1 MNSIHRKRPG
11 QQANVRC
18 LLVGMSLGLLVGFG
32 PASGAPA
39 ASAAATAAMTAVAP
53 LPAVHSGIATN
64 EQAFLK
70 AVLTQDV
77 AALKTLLADD
87 FVYVHENGLIS
98 TKAQFLADFVA
109 KGYAAAELKHKEPM
123 RQYGGTVFTV
133 STGHLQLKS
142 ETPYPPTSVTHIWV
156 EQAGKWVL
164 AHRHESHKGEPIG
177 KQLSQRGGP
186 NLTGDLGSKPSPA
199 LAKLITEREASW
211 VYCMIT
217 KDEARMDELV
227 DDSLRYIHVTG
238 HTSDKAAFMKELRGG
253 YTETYFLDATMRQF
267 GDTVLVLHRAQYRHA
282 GGPEQSPGEAMH
294 AWVKRGDRWV
304 LVGRH
309 STRFEAY

>member
-1 MNSIHRKRPG
+1 MKPSRHP
-11 QQANVRC
+11 
-18 LLVGMSLGLLVGFG
+18 LLFLPALSHGLILGLALSSHAQVAG
-32 PASGAPA
+32 PSN
-39 ASAAATAAMTAVAP
+39 TAALAAVTP
-53 LPAVHSGIATN
+53 LQVVQSVIEAN

-70 AVLTQDV
+70 AVLAQDKPV
-77 AALKTLLADD
+77 LDTLLAAD

-98 TKAQFLADFVA
+98 TKATFLSDFVA
-109 KGYAAAELKHKEPM
+109 KGYVAAELRQKEPV
-123 RQYGGTVFTV
+123 RQYGGTVFTI

-142 ETPYPPTSVTHIWV
+142 ETPYPPTTVTHIWF
-156 EQAGKWVL
+156 EQGGKWVL

-186 NLTGDLGSKPSPA
+186 NLTEQLGSKPSPE
-199 LAKLITEREASW
+199 LVKLITEREAAW

-217 KDEARMDELV
+217 TDEARMAELV

-238 HTSDKAAFMKELRGG
+238 HTSSKADFMKELRGG
-253 YTETYFLDATMRQF
+253 YTETYFLDSTLRQF
-267 GDTVLVLHRAQYRHA
+267 GDTVLVLHRAQYKHT
-282 GGPEQSPGEAMH
+282 GGPEQSPGEALH
-294 AWVKRGDRWV
+294 VWVKRGDRWV